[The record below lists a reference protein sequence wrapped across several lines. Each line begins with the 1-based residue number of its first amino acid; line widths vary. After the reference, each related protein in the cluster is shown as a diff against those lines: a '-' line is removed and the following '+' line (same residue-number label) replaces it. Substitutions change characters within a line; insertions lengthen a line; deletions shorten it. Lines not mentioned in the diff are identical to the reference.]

1 MANLS
6 SPDGIVLLAK
16 KPGLTSFSS
25 LHSVKKALGTTK
37 VGHTGTLDS
46 FAQGLLVV
54 CTGRLTKLAGNIT
67 EFDKSYEAVIKFG
80 TETDTLE
87 YTGEVIHT
95 APLPDLESLKAVLAK
110 FKGNIL
116 QSPPA
121 FSAVHVN
128 GKRASDL
135 AREGKTVEIPP
146 RPITVFEA
154 ELKDT
159 KLNDEGLVEY
169 CKIDFTVSK
178 GTYIRCLARDIA
190 KEAGSAGHLVGLFRT
205 RVGNFDVKDAAGFGE
220 LGNFSI
226 DSSIAAANA
235 AMSEKAAESKNEKKS
250 TYPDDTKL
258 KEEIREKLCDLDRD
272 TASLCGFDSITLKDE
287 QAEKDYCNG
296 KPLRSELF
304 TTNLHDLAPA
314 ASYAVF
320 SQTGTF
326 RGLIEKE
333 SGGRIRHRFVI
344 N

>member
-1 MANLS
+1 MADLS

-16 KPGLTSFSS
+16 KPGLTSFAS

-67 EFDKSYEAVIKFG
+67 EFNKSYEAVIKFG
-80 TETDTLE
+80 EETDTLE
-87 YTGEVIHT
+87 YTGEVIRT
-95 APLPDLESLKAVLAK
+95 APLPTLESLTLALQK

-116 QSPPA
+116 QAPPA

-159 KLNDEGLVEY
+159 KLNEKGLVEY

-205 RVGNFDVKDAAGFGE
+205 RVGNFDIKDAAGFGE
-220 LGNFSI
+220 LGEFSI
-226 DSSIAAANA
+226 DSAISTATAAIP
-235 AMSEKAAESKNEKKS
+235 EKAI
-250 TYPDDTKL
+250 YPDDTKL
-258 KEEIREKLCDLDRD
+258 KEEINEKLRDLDRD

-287 QAEKDYCNG
+287 QSEKDYCNG
-296 KPLRSELF
+296 KPLRSALF